1 VHDTTNRFGDDVTP
15 EVSGLFSW
23 ANDDSTFG
31 VGLSVSHQQRDS
43 AMTGAFVNGWNVG
56 VWDSADVAENGLWQS
71 PDVDIENPPKDGQ
84 LFARPDDIRYEF
96 SDTQRTRDNAQL
108 TVQFAPT
115 EDFTATADYTF
126 AENEVQSHLGQSG
139 QWMQQQGFIREVEF
153 DDSAVAIPIY
163 VREDYFDRAGAARD
177 EGFEQQWNEHT
188 HTLESFGLNLALQVN
203 DALSV
208 ALDVHDSEMH
218 SRGTGPSDAAGR
230 AAGQVRLALGAPTVV
245 GREWWF
251 GGASAELPT
260 YLNVYDDAVPGRGA
274 NANGIVDAGDVGST
288 MLNLSTADQLSTV
301 TQVKLDGSFELD

>member
-108 TVQFAPT
+108 TLQFAPT
-115 EDFTATADYTF
+115 EDFTATVDYTF
-126 AENEVQSHLGQSG
+126 AENEIKSQLGQAG
-139 QWMQQQGFIREVEF
+139 NWMQQQGNFQAVEF
-153 DDSAVAIPIY
+153 DNQDIATMIYAKEAYGNAI
-163 VREDYFDRAGAARD
+163 D
-177 EGFEQQWNEHT
+177 EGFEQQWREQTN
-188 HTLESFGLNLALQVN
+188 TLDSVGVNL
-203 DALSV
+203 
-208 ALDVHDSEMH
+208 
-218 SRGTGPSDAAGR
+218 G
-230 AAGQVRLALGAPTVV
+230 
-245 GREWWF
+245 
-251 GGASAELPT
+251 
-260 YLNVYDDAVPGRGA
+260 
-274 NANGIVDAGDVGST
+274 
-288 MLNLSTADQLSTV
+288 
-301 TQVKLDGSFELD
+301 